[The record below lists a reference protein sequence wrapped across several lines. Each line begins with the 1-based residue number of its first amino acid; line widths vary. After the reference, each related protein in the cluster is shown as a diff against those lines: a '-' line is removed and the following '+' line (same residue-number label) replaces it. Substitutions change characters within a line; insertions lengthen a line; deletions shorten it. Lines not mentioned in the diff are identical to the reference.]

1 MPYNFNNKYTYTINY
16 NKLYSFLIEKNILFD
31 KDENEKYIKQW
42 IHKLKVEDE
51 KLLKAAN
58 TIMGEFMLWSV
69 FPSENSQYYEFEFN
83 ISDIKIKI
91 HFNIGTIH
99 TLINEKIL
107 TPTTKKHSVN
117 KLINSNKV
125 RFTYEDLE
133 VGYIP
138 SGKPIIK
145 AENHCYSDFWIID
158 GNHRLTYAIENNLRR
173 ISVSTLKASDIINTS
188 NHCFATE
195 FDRLCYIMMN
205 EFYYLGVLQI
215 RRGLSASEAIKYS
228 YLNLNYFPF
237 STTLFG
243 NIGLDNLP
251 CIPPT

>member
-1 MPYNFNNKYTYTINY
+1 MPYDFDNKSTYMINY

-31 KDENEKYIKQW
+31 KDENEKYIKLW

-51 KLLKAAN
+51 KLIKAAN
-58 TIMGEFMLWSV
+58 TIMGEFILWSV
-69 FPSENSQYYEFEFN
+69 FLSKDIECYEFAFN

-107 TPTTKKHSVN
+107 TPTTKKHSVK

-138 SGKPIIK
+138 SGNPIIK
-145 AENHCYSDFWIID
+145 AENHWNSNFWIID
-158 GNHRLTYAIENNLRR
+158 GNHRLTFAKTNNQKKIAVNIL
-173 ISVSTLKASDIINTS
+173 TATDIINIDY
-188 NHCFATE
+188 NFFVTE
-195 FDRLCYIMMN
+195 FDKLLYIMIN
-205 EFYYLGVLQI
+205 EFYYFRYLQV
-215 RRGLSASEAIKYS
+215 KYGIYPVEMEKLS
-228 YLNLNYFPF
+228 YLNLGYFPF
-237 STTLFG
+237 SDKPFG
-243 NIGLDNLP
+243 GVGLNLLK
-251 CIPPT
+251 